1 MDYARVIKDFASG
14 EIDKEKWC
22 LYVDNDGGYW
32 QSPDHDAPASEV
44 RKMDKRYGTPGGY
57 CDVVEILHAAGVN
70 AEWV

>member
-1 MDYARVIKDFASG
+1 MDYARVIKDFTSG

-32 QSPDHDAPASEV
+32 QSPDHDAT
-44 RKMDKRYGTPGGY
+44 DKEIEEMEGRYGLPDGY
-57 CDVVEILHAAGVN
+57 QDVVEILKAAGVN